1 MNSFSRAELVGKPYL
16 VKIGL
21 MGVVGRYDSPDYRR
35 YARDESV
42 ICRTQRGLE
51 AGTVLC
57 DLEVSHTIEPETQGE
72 LLRSTSSDDQMILQ
86 RLQRHRDRAF
96 DACDALLK
104 KEQITATLMDVEH
117 LFDGQSI
124 FFYFLGEV
132 PEKVHAITKQLSEV
146 YEQKVKF
153 RKFAEALAEGCGPG
167 CGTTASKCG
176 SSEASGCSSCG
187 MSGRCG
193 S

>member
-1 MNSFSRAELVGKPYL
+1 MGKPYL

-21 MGVVGRYDSPDYRR
+21 MGDVGRYDSPDYRS
-35 YARDESV
+35 YVRDDKV

-51 AGTVLC
+51 SGTVLC
-57 DLEVSHTIEPETQGE
+57 DLEAHDGNAPETQGE
-72 LLRSTSSDDQMILQ
+72 LLRSISSDDQMILK

-96 DACDALLK
+96 EACNALLK
-104 KEQITATLMDVEH
+104 KERISATLMDVEH

-132 PEKVHAITKQLSEV
+132 PERVHAITDQLSET
-146 YEQKVKF
+146 YEQKVQF
-153 RKFAEALAEGCGPG
+153 RKFAEALTEGCGPG

-176 SSEASGCSSCG
+176 SSGSSGCASCG